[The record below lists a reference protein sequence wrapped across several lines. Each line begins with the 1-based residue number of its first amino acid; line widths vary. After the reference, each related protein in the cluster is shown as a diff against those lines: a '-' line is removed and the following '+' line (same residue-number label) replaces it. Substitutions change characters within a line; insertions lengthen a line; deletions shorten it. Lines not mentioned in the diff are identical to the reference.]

1 MLSVYTVCFFGHRHI
16 ENFRAAENQTEAL
29 IRNLI
34 PKHEYVEF
42 LVGRDEDYDLIV
54 SSVIQPGGI
63 KKISI

>member
-1 MLSVYTVCFFGHRHI
+1 MFPMFTVCFFGHRHI
-16 ENFRAAENQTEAL
+16 KDFRAAEERTEAL
-29 IRNLI
+29 VRNLI